1 MRRATIGTVEIFAL
15 VDNVQ
20 AYPANAVYPTAGA
33 ALQTYRHY
41 LDAESRVVLNFASF
55 LVRDGSDVILVDT
68 GWGPEH
74 QGELMNELLEA
85 GVASTDI
92 STVIFTHLHGDHT
105 GWNIDRSSGAPV
117 FPNAR
122 YLVPQADWDYY
133 SAITPPP
140 DSFTRDV
147 APLERTGCIEF
158 IGDGRRLSPAC
169 VTVATPGHTPGHTS
183 IAITAGSERGFILG
197 DVCISPIDVE
207 EPEWQSSF
215 DWDHPTAAA
224 TRRKTLER
232 LVADGALV
240 GASHLPVPGLG
251 HVVERGSRRAWQALE

>member
-1 MRRATIGTVEIFAL
+1 MRRATVGTVEIFAL
-15 VDNVQ
+15 VDNIQ

-74 QGELMNELLEA
+74 QGELMNELLEG
-85 GVASTDI
+85 GVASTEI
-92 STVIFTHLHGDHT
+92 NTVIFTHLHGDHT

-133 SAITPPP
+133 S
-140 DSFTRDV
+140 
-147 APLERTGCIEF
+147 E
-158 IGDGRRLSPAC
+158 
-169 VTVATPGHTPGHTS
+169 
-183 IAITAGSERGFILG
+183 
-197 DVCISPIDVE
+197 
-207 EPEWQSSF
+207 
-215 DWDHPTAAA
+215 
-224 TRRKTLER
+224 
-232 LVADGALV
+232 
-240 GASHLPVPGLG
+240 
-251 HVVERGSRRAWQALE
+251 